1 MEINQEFIAAVEPLV
16 EFLRKNSN
24 PHAVVIVDQTGG
36 QLYSG
41 ELTTARAFDGSVPE
55 QTEEK
60 ITSHTGQQG
69 TNYSFNTNN

>member
-1 MEINQEFIAAVEPLV
+1 MDINQEFIAAVEPLV

-41 ELTTARAFDGSVPE
+41 ELTTARAFDGSVPD
-55 QTEEK
+55 QTPL
-60 ITSHTGQQG
+60 
-69 TNYSFNTNN
+69 NN